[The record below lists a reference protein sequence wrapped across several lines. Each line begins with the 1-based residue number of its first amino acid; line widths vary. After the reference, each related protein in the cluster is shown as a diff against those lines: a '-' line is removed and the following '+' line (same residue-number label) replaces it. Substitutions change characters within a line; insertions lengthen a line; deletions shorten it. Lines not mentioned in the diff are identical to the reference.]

1 MAAMDTDGAAS
12 SSFESFA
19 AAFIST
25 KDLDIGAQLDAESG
39 TALVFADVCAR
50 RAAWARDH
58 PAHDH
63 ALEDVDARAWDAEQH
78 TWKLIHAL
86 FAARLVHPPAEP
98 EGPVHVYETPIAT
111 VQRILHSSLELSE
124 LNIIRDWLQD
134 MLPVQHPVEVR
145 KGYLPFT
152 KNALRA
158 DKRTNVF
165 SEPTRRQRE
174 RLVEQL
180 DPDAP
185 LRGPGTWDVDDV
197 HYDKALVRSLFE
209 YVREGSLPM
218 ALDLCIE
225 SSQPWRAA
233 SLRGALFYHDPILC
247 DPPLDEPIGNRTRS
261 VWRRVARKAAANL
274 SLDPYE
280 RALYG
285 ALCGDLASVLSVS
298 ESWEERLWGYIN
310 ARFEQQLE
318 RSLALEAPSASSD
331 IALDPT
337 LVGEEPTA
345 EASES
350 LDSIFEQ
357 LAHATVQAAEEA
369 LDPYRIVQRA
379 VITDSVPD
387 LLVRVNARLPEMEQL
402 EDHVYARLVRFFAH
416 LALFCHLVHMPLPAP
431 VYEPILN
438 AYVSVLQKAGE
449 SSELVALYASSLDGE
464 HANHVY
470 AEFLCAMNP
479 DASLEERRRALLQAQ
494 PHGLDPAMVAR
505 DTVDM
510 VMAELQPTLRPANE
524 IRAWNA
530 SLSHDERRLILAI
543 DWLTFFEATYA
554 DAIRQANALMRAFM
568 ETGRL
573 HAAHSLLARLPP
585 ELLQGLDQMDLAGD
599 ELVELDH
606 WRSYFD
612 VLDKGVAVRGLWSDA
627 ALAESRAEQHDWSQ
641 SLTAMSEQARLAH
654 MELLELGWL
663 QLTVEDPARQQQL
676 RLIRR
681 RYIPEIVLSLHCMLV
696 DTSQVIKENLAH
708 ALALPNLVADERL
721 RLYVEFLSP
730 DMSQSPLR
738 RYLLQVREA
747 ALLALNRG
755 QNPLGGHKPTVF

>member
-1 MAAMDTDGAAS
+1 M
-12 SSFESFA
+12 
-19 AAFIST
+19 
-25 KDLDIGAQLDAESG
+25 
-39 TALVFADVCAR
+39 
-50 RAAWARDH
+50 
-58 PAHDH
+58 
-63 ALEDVDARAWDAEQH
+63 
-78 TWKLIHAL
+78 
-86 FAARLVHPPAEP
+86 
-98 EGPVHVYETPIAT
+98 
-111 VQRILHSSLELSE
+111 
-124 LNIIRDWLQD
+124 
-134 MLPVQHPVEVR
+134 QHPVEVR

-158 DKRTNVF
+158 DKRTHMF

-233 SLRGALFYHDPILC
+233 SLRGALFYHDPTLC

-285 ALCGDLASVLSVS
+285 ALSGDLTSVLSVS

-318 RSLALEAPSASSD
+318 RSLALAAPSASSD

-337 LVGEEPTA
+337 PVGEEPTA

-402 EDHVYARLVRFFAH
+402 EDHIYARLVRFFAH
-416 LALFCHLVHMPLPAP
+416 LALFCHLVHVPVPAP
-431 VYEPILN
+431 VYDPILN
-438 AYVSVLQKAGE
+438 AYVGVLQKAGE

-510 VMAELQPTLRPANE
+510 VMAELQPTLCPADE

-585 ELLQGLDQMDLAGD
+585 ELLQGLDQMDLAED

-676 RLIRR
+676 RHIRR

-738 RYLLQVREA
+738 RYLRQVREA
-747 ALLALNRG
+747 ALLALDRG